1 MALKK
6 TTKTEEKA
14 TIHAPEVGAV
24 KVIRAN
30 KLESGVVMFDV
41 IISETVKVTGLSARP
56 YSNENGEGVVINFP
70 SRQDAKDLAKYW
82 KYAFFPITSELK
94 DDIIDQIDAI
104 TG

>member
-6 TTKTEEKA
+6 TNKTEEKA

-41 IISETVKVTGLSARP
+41 IIGETVKVTGLSARP
-56 YSNENGEGVVINFP
+56 YKNENGEGVVINMP
-70 SRQDAKDLAKYW
+70 ARKANDKYFDI
-82 KYAFFPITSELK
+82 AFFPITSELK
-94 DDIIDQIDAI
+94 DDIIDQLDAI